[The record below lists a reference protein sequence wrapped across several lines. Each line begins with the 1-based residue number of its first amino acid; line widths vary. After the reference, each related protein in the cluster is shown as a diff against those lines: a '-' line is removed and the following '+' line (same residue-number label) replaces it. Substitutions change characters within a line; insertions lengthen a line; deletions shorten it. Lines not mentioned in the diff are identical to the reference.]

1 MCRVHARV
9 HACVCALC
17 MFTHIGTAAYCTT
30 VLLSTLRVS
39 LCTRLHVH
47 GNRGRGERKA
57 DARGV
62 GGEGGGAE
70 KGDTDK
76 VSLRLVRIT
85 RRKRGRNRGG
95 ERGMGRGQ
103 RKARILSM
111 YRRYPIKVPFL
122 YTINVLRVTCMDD
135 EIGPISILVSLR
147 G

>member
-62 GGEGGGAE
+62 EEREVGQRREIRIRCLFVSFVLRDESEEGIGEGSEGWGE
-70 KGDTDK
+70 GNERRESYPCT
-76 VSLRLVRIT
+76 VNIRLRFRFYT
-85 RRKRGRNRGG
+85 R
-95 ERGMGRGQ
+95 
-103 RKARILSM
+103 L
-111 YRRYPIKVPFL
+111 
-122 YTINVLRVTCMDD
+122 TCY
-135 EIGPISILVSLR
+135 V
-147 G
+147 

>member
-62 GGEGGGAE
+62 EEREVGQRREIRIRCLFVSFVLRDESEEGIGEGSEGWGE
-70 KGDTDK
+70 GNERRESYPCTVDIR
-76 VSLRLVRIT
+76 LRFRFYT
-85 RRKRGRNRGG
+85 R
-95 ERGMGRGQ
+95 
-103 RKARILSM
+103 L
-111 YRRYPIKVPFL
+111 
-122 YTINVLRVTCMDD
+122 TCY
-135 EIGPISILVSLR
+135 V
-147 G
+147 

>member
-1 MCRVHARV
+1 MGQRREIRIRCLFVSFVLRDESEEG
-9 HACVCALC
+9 
-17 MFTHIGTAAYCTT
+17 IG
-30 VLLSTLRVS
+30 
-39 LCTRLHVH
+39 
-47 GNRGRGERKA
+47 G
-57 DARGV
+57 
-62 GGEGGGAE
+62 
-70 KGDTDK
+70 
-76 VSLRLVRIT
+76 
-85 RRKRGRNRGG
+85 GG

>member
-1 MCRVHARV
+1 MRAY
-9 HACVCALC
+9 ACVCALC

-62 GGEGGGAE
+62 EGEGGGAE

-95 ERGMGRGQ
+95 GRG
-103 RKARILSM
+103 ARDGK
-111 YRRYPIKVPFL
+111 RATKGANPIHVPS
-122 YTINVLRVTCMDD
+122 
-135 EIGPISILVSLR
+135 ISD
-147 G
+147 